1 MHRLPIRPRALTQS
15 AFTPNT
21 PGAQDVILADN
32 DQFQFIVIGFE
43 KDDMNYQ
50 YMKVF
55 INNKTDKTLMFS
67 AENVAINGYMCD
79 PYWAMSVAPG
89 KMAMGRFS
97 WSDADLSANGIES
110 IEEVEFHSLF
120 SY

>member
-1 MHRLPIRPRALTQS
+1 MIR
-15 AFTPNT
+15 
-21 PGAQDVILADN
+21 ADN
-32 DQFQFIVIGFE
+32 EQFQFIVIGFE

-79 PYWAMSVAPG
+79 PYWAMSVVPG

-110 IEEVEFHSLF
+110 IEEVEFALEVYDDDTF
-120 SY
+120 EDVAQGNYTVAAW